1 MEGAPPPLITDRL
14 LAQAISENALG
25 LAFQPKLSLASDTV
39 ESVEALLRWPQ
50 ESGEFISPELLV
62 SLAEQRGLI
71 DQLTMWVVKAALA
84 QWLAWQ
90 QQGLSLKIAVN
101 ISALNLDCRDF
112 PDRVHDLC
120 IQHGM
125 PNGDLMVELTESST
139 QHQTRLM
146 ECITRFRL
154 KGIAVAL
161 DDFGTGYAT
170 LAQLQRLPFSEIK
183 IDKCFVSEVLTSEDS
198 RNIVALIITLAR
210 QLEIGVTA
218 EGVEDQETL
227 DLLRE
232 MGCDEA
238 QGYHIA
244 RPMSGEALLHWFSGR
259 YPRAELRA

>member
-1 MEGAPPPLITDRL
+1 MEGAAPLLITDRL
-14 LAQAISENALG
+14 LAQAISADALR
-25 LAFQPKLSLASDTV
+25 LAFQPKLSLESDAV
-39 ESVEALLRWPQ
+39 VSVEALLRWPQ
-50 ESGEFISPELLV
+50 ESGGSISPELLV

-71 DQLTMWVVKAALA
+71 DQLTMWVVKAAVA
-84 QWLAWQ
+84 QWLRWR

-101 ISALNLDCRDF
+101 ISALNLDNRDF

-120 IQHGM
+120 VQHGM
-125 PNGDLMVELTESST
+125 PSGYLMVELTESTT
-139 QHQTRLM
+139 QHQTQLM
-146 ECITRFRL
+146 DCITRFRL

-218 EGVEDQETL
+218 EGIEDQATL

-244 RPMSGEALLHWFSGR
+244 LPMSGEALLHWYFER
-259 YPRAELRA
+259 YPRVELRA